1 MFRTLILAAPALA
14 LILAPLSA
22 AAEET
27 IRYRSD
33 QSYDDVVFNLENAI
47 LDRGLVVDTVHEVGD
62 MLSRTRE
69 DVGSDVVIFEEAA
82 VFSFCSAQLSR
93 KAMEAD
99 PMNIA
104 FCPYGI
110 FVAQVAGD
118 ESHTVVGYRSLP
130 DGAMQEVQALLDS
143 LARGA
148 TGQN

>member
-104 FCPYGI
+104 YCPYTI
-110 FVAQVAGD
+110 FVARPDGETQ
-118 ESHTVVGYRSLP
+118 TIVGYRTMP
-130 DGAMQEVQALLDS
+130 DGVMAEVQALLDGLS
-143 LARGA
+143 KEAAGLED
-148 TGQN
+148 